1 MVTTQR
7 KPKQLGQILLE
18 QGLISEEHLQ
28 RALEEHRN
36 TPKSLGRVLID
47 LGYIRERD
55 LVRALAE
62 QVGLEFVDLTEY
74 RIDAAATALLPEA
87 LCRRYRAL
95 PIGEVD
101 GKLLVAMS
109 DPANVYAL
117 DDIRTITGR
126 DVRPVV
132 ATSNDV
138 EQAIAKYSGMGE
150 QVEALASEAADALD
164 TEADLTRVE
173 AAVEDAPIVKLV
185 QAIMTQAAA
194 DRASDVHIEPTE
206 IDVRVRFRVDGVLH
220 EVMHSPKSIQGGLI
234 SRLKVMGDLNIAEKR
249 IPQDGRVS
257 LRVNNRSLDLRLATL
272 PTVHGEKIVIR
283 ILDKTNALLQ
293 LSELGFLPQAFESY
307 ERSFRKPYGAIL
319 VTGPTGS
326 GKSTT
331 LYATLNIVNSIDR
344 HIVTVEDPVEYRLP
358 GVNQIQVNPKAG
370 LTFASALR
378 SILRADPDIILIGE
392 IRDRET
398 AMIAVESAL
407 TGHLVLSSL
416 HTNDAP
422 SAITRLIEMQVE
434 TFLVGSA
441 IDCVVAQR
449 LARQLCE
456 KCKQAYTP
464 EESEL
469 IEAGFAESRIPDL
482 GVFFRPSGCQSC
494 SNTGYRG
501 RIGLYE
507 VMPMTEEIER
517 LTVERASSETVKRVA
532 IEQGHVHAARRR
544 APQGRDG
551 PDLHRRDRKGGEVMS
566 SDGQEAEVQIPIPEL
581 LEAMVERGASDLHL
595 TVGTPPTIRQ
605 YGDLV
610 RLDEYPVL
618 DKRGIQGMIYAI
630 LPQKMRERLEQELEL
645 DMSYSLPGRARF
657 RVNVY
662 YQRDSLGAAFR
673 LIPYEI
679 RTVEELDLPSVV
691 ADLARYSTRVRRRH
705 GADRFG
711 QVHDLGLD
719 GRHREPRAAGAHH
732 DRRGPDRVPPQ
743 AQELRREPAGGR
755 GRHALVRAGP
765 QARPASGPRR
775 HPRRRDA

>member
-7 KPKQLGQILLE
+7 QPKQLGQILLE

-28 RALEEHRN
+28 RALDEHRN

-95 PIGEVD
+95 PIGEED

-132 ATSNDV
+132 ATANDV
-138 EQAIAKYSGMGE
+138 EQSIQKFSGMGE
-150 QVEALASEAADALD
+150 QVEALATEAADALD
-164 TEADLTRVE
+164 TEAGVTVE
-173 AAVEDAPIVKLV
+173 AAIEDAPIVKLV

-206 IDVRVRFRVDGVLH
+206 TDVRVRFRVDGVLH

-257 LRVNNRSLDLRLATL
+257 LRVSNRNLDLRLATL

-283 ILDKTNALLQ
+283 ILDKTNALLH

-449 LARQLCE
+449 LARKLCE
-456 KCKQAYTP
+456 KCKQAYAP
-464 EESEL
+464 EEREL
-469 IEAGFAESRIPDL
+469 IEAGFAESRVPDL
-482 GVFFRPSGCQSC
+482 GLFFRPSGCQSC

-532 IEQGHVHAARRR
+532 IEQGMYTL
-544 APQGRDG
+544 RDDG
-551 PDLHRRDRKGGEVMS
+551 LHK
-566 SDGQEAEVQIPIPEL
+566 A
-581 LEAMVERGASDLHL
+581 
-595 TVGTPPTIRQ
+595 
-605 YGDLV
+605 
-610 RLDEYPVL
+610 
-618 DKRGIQGMIYAI
+618 
-630 LPQKMRERLEQELEL
+630 
-645 DMSYSLPGRARF
+645 
-657 RVNVY
+657 
-662 YQRDSLGAAFR
+662 
-673 LIPYEI
+673 
-679 RTVEELDLPSVV
+679 
-691 ADLARYSTRVRRRH
+691 
-705 GADRFG
+705 
-711 QVHDLGLD
+711 
-719 GRHREPRAAGAHH
+719 
-732 DRRGPDRVPPQ
+732 
-743 AQELRREPAGGR
+743 
-755 GRHALVRAGP
+755 
-765 QARPASGPRR
+765 ASGLTSIEEIARVVK
-775 HPRRRDA
+775 